1 MAVGLRRRDLLITA
15 ALLAAARPGR
25 SIAAA
30 AIDPVRFQAISAK
43 LCGVAL
49 DDLEFAKA
57 IETELLGD
65 TVPADLLALLDL
77 VAATPSASLD
87 AAISGHG
94 LDALANRIV
103 AVWYSGMTYNGM
115 TGLPGAVRVLSFTSA
130 AAWTA
135 TGYAKPPTYCGL
147 QFGDWAEPP

>member
-1 MAVGLRRRDLLITA
+1 MAVDLRRRDLLITA

-103 AVWYSGMTYNGM
+103 AVWYSGMT
-115 TGLPGAVRVLSFTSA
+115 GLPGAVRVLSFTSA

-135 TGYAKPPTYCGL
+135 TGYAKPPAYCGPK
-147 QFGDWAEPP
+147 FGDWAEPP

>member
-1 MAVGLRRRDLLITA
+1 MAVDLRRRDLLITA
-15 ALLAAARPGR
+15 ALLAAVRPGR

-103 AVWYSGMTYNGM
+103 AVWYSGMT
-115 TGLPGAVRVLSFTSA
+115 GLLGAVRVLSFTSA

-135 TGYAKPPTYCGL
+135 TGYAKPPAYCGP